1 MAHTRST
8 GGSRGP
14 LLASF
19 VQVNGSLSRR
29 RAIVLIAL
37 AAGVAAISLVLLLRD
52 GEEAVP
58 IPAGPTPTGAEAVP
72 YDPSFAFRQPIPAD
86 PQIDPRSD
94 AIAARIA
101 ENRHSGKTFLASRG
115 EVPPVYTAEP
125 DSPFYS
131 VEVGG
136 ERIRFR
142 VPPDARAGSG
152 ADHPLVILD
161 PTHPDFGRDTELR
174 LYGAEV
180 DHEARELR
188 ARGAGLFHYNN
199 DGARLNP
206 DGSRSLAIPF
216 QGQGTG
222 SGLSILAGLIR
233 PEEVRAGRIDHA
245 LRFTYSSPDFTS
257 GVRAPAIKTDQPNDT
272 QTRDPAS
279 AIDMGTRL
287 QLDPGVD
294 CDTRT
299 VPGKPADGRETQ
311 LLRMIC
317 RSLQEYGMIA
327 VDGTSE
333 DGLILM
339 MENSETAGWPAI
351 VGPERFESYSWIV
364 RDEASG
370 SDGLSRDDDSGIP
383 WDRFR
388 VLKETALPS
397 MES

>member
-1 MAHTRST
+1 MT
-8 GGSRGP
+8 GPSPRWRVI
-14 LLASF
+14 AT
-19 VQVNGSLSRR
+19 
-29 RAIVLIAL
+29 IAL
-37 AAGVAAISLVLLLRD
+37 AVGVAAVSLVFLLRD

-58 IPAGPTPTGAEAVP
+58 IPAGPTPSDAEAVP

-101 ENRHSGKTFLASRG
+101 ENRYSGKTFLASRA
-115 EVPPVYTAEP
+115 EVPPVYTAGP
-125 DSPFYS
+125 DSPFYT
-131 VEVGG
+131 VQVGG

-142 VPPDARAGSG
+142 VPPDARPGSG

-161 PTHPDFGRDTELR
+161 PTHPDYGRDTELR

-180 DHEARELR
+180 DHDARELR

-206 DGSRSLAIPF
+206 DDSRSLAVPF
-216 QGQGTG
+216 QGRGTG

-257 GVRAPAIKTDQPNDT
+257 KVRPPAIKTDQPNGT
-272 QTRDPAS
+272 TTRDPAS

-287 QLDPGVD
+287 QLDPSVD
-294 CDTRT
+294 CEART
-299 VPGKPADGRETQ
+299 VPGEPAEGRETQ
-311 LLRMIC
+311 FLRMIC
-317 RSLQEYGMIA
+317 RALQEYGMIA
-327 VDGTSE
+327 MDGTTE
-333 DGLILM
+333 DGLILQ
-339 MENSETAGWPAI
+339 MENSETAGWPGI
-351 VGPERFESYSWIV
+351 VGSERYESYSWIV
-364 RDEASG
+364 RDEESG
-370 SDGLSRDDDSGIP
+370 SDGLSRDDRSGIP

>member
-1 MAHTRST
+1 MI
-8 GGSRGP
+8 GP
-14 LLASF
+14 
-19 VQVNGSLSRR
+19 LSRR
-29 RAIVLIAL
+29 RALLLIAL
-37 AAGVAAISLVLLLRD
+37 AAGVAAVSLVFILRG
-52 GEEAVP
+52 GEEAAVP
-58 IPAGPTPTGAEAVP
+58 IPPGPTPTDAESVP
-72 YDPSFAFRQPIPAD
+72 YDPTFAFRQPIGAD
-86 PQIDPRSD
+86 PAIDPRSD

-115 EVPPVYTAEP
+115 EVPPVYTAAS

-131 VEVGG
+131 VVVGG

-206 DGSRSLAIPF
+206 DGTRSLAVPF
-216 QGQGTG
+216 QGSGTG

-257 GVRAPAIKTDQPNDT
+257 GVRPPATKTDQPNDT

-287 QLDPGVD
+287 QLDPAVD
-294 CDTRT
+294 CETRT
-299 VPGKPADGRETQ
+299 VPGAPAAGRETQ

-317 RSLQEYGMIA
+317 RALQEYGMIA

-339 MENSETAGWPAI
+339 MENSETAGWPDI
-351 VGPERFESYSWIV
+351 VGPERYDSYSWIV
-364 RDEASG
+364 RDEESG

-388 VLKETALPS
+388 VLKETGLPS

>member
-1 MAHTRST
+1 MNR
-8 GGSRGP
+8 
-14 LLASF
+14 L
-19 VQVNGSLSRR
+19 LSRR
-29 RAIVLIAL
+29 GAIALVAL
-37 AAGVAAISLVLLLRD
+37 AAGVAAVSFVLLARG
-52 GEEAVP
+52 GEDAVP
-58 IPAGPTPTGAEAVP
+58 IPPGPVPTDAASVP
-72 YDPSFAFRQPIPAD
+72 YDPAFAFRQPIGAD
-86 PQIDPRSD
+86 PALDPRTD
-94 AIAARIA
+94 AIAARLA
-101 ENRHSGKTFLASRG
+101 ENRRSGKVFLASRG
-115 EVPPVYTAEP
+115 EVPPVYTAAP

-161 PTHPDFGRDTELR
+161 PTHPDYGRDTELR

-180 DHEARELR
+180 DHDARVLR

-206 DGSRSLAIPF
+206 DGSRSLAVPF
-216 QGQGTG
+216 QGSGTG
-222 SGLSILAGLIR
+222 SGLSILSGLIR

-245 LRFTYSSPDFTS
+245 LRFTYSSADFTS
-257 GVRAPAIKTDQPNDT
+257 GIRPPAVKTDQPNDT
-272 QTRDPAS
+272 TTRDPAS

-287 QLDPGVD
+287 QLDPSVD
-294 CDTRT
+294 CDART
-299 VPGKPADGRETQ
+299 VPGKPAAGRETQ

-317 RSLQEYGMIA
+317 HALQDYGMIA
-327 VDGTSE
+327 VDGTSR

-339 MENSETAGWPAI
+339 MENSETAHWPQL
-351 VGPERFESYSWIV
+351 VGPERYESYSWIV
-364 RDEASG
+364 RDRESG
-370 SDGLSRDDDSGIP
+370 RDGLSRDDTSGIP

-388 VLKETALPS
+388 VLKKTAPPS

>member
-1 MAHTRST
+1 MN
-8 GGSRGP
+8 GP
-14 LLASF
+14 
-19 VQVNGSLSRR
+19 LSRR
-29 RAIVLIAL
+29 RAVVLIAL
-37 AAGVAAISLVLLLRD
+37 AAGVAAVSLTLLLRGGD
-52 GEEAVP
+52 EGTP
-58 IPAGPTPTGAEAVP
+58 IPPGPTPTSAEALP
-72 YDPSFAFRQPIPAD
+72 YDPSFAFKQPIPAN
-86 PQIDPRSD
+86 PRIDPRSD

-101 ENRHSGKTFLASRG
+101 ENRTSGKTFLASQG
-115 EVPPVYTAEP
+115 EVPPVYTASS

-142 VPPDARAGSG
+142 VPPDAKAGSG

-174 LYGAEV
+174 LFGAEV
-180 DHEARELR
+180 DHDARELR

-206 DGSRSLAIPF
+206 DGSRSLAVPF
-216 QGQGTG
+216 RGSGTG

-245 LRFTYSSPDFTS
+245 LRFTYSSPDFTD
-257 GVRAPAIKTDQPNDT
+257 GVRPPAVKTDQPNGT
-272 QTRDPAS
+272 TTRDPAS

-294 CDTRT
+294 CESRT
-299 VPGKPADGRETQ
+299 VPGAPAKGRETQ

-317 RSLQEYGMIA
+317 RALQRYGMIA
-327 VDGTSE
+327 VDGTSK

-339 MENSETAGWPAI
+339 MENSETADWPDI
-351 VGPERFESYSWIV
+351 VGPERYESYSWIV
-364 RDEASG
+364 RDEESG
-370 SDGLSRDDDSGIP
+370 SDGLSRNARSGIP